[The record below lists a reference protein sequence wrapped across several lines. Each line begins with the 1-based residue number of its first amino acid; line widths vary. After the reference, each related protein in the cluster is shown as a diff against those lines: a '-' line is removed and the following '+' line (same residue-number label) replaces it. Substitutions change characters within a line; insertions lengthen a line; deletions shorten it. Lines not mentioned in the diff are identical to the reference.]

1 MEQKKTE
8 QILHLLAKD
17 SRLTN
22 QEIAVMLDSTEDE
35 VAETV
40 HQLEK
45 DKIICG
51 YHTLVDWNKVNDED
65 VTAVVELRV
74 TPQGGDGY
82 ERIAEKIKDFPQVET
97 LYLMSGTYDF
107 LVMIKGTT
115 LKEISL
121 FVSGNLASMEEVQST
136 TTHFALTKYKELGV
150 SFATPKSDKRMV
162 VTP

>member
-1 MEQKKTE
+1 
-8 QILHLLAKD
+8 
-17 SRLTN
+17 
-22 QEIAVMLDSTEDE
+22 MLDSTEDE
-35 VAETV
+35 VEANTV

-107 LVMIKGTT
+107 GFMIKGTT
-115 LKEISL
+115 LKKSL
-121 FVSGNLASMEEVQST
+121 FLCPAIWLPWKKQHHHTFCIDKIQGIGSILRHTEV
-136 TTHFALTKYKELGV
+136 
-150 SFATPKSDKRMV
+150 R
-162 VTP
+162 